1 MLMMTTESCSGRIEL
16 ITGIV
21 AFDGGGS
28 GVGGGVGS
36 NTRIVGHEELVAR
49 SETVVVDDI
58 GGWWGFGQKDHL
70 VATIM
75 VTTVIVHCSI
85 ANVIIV
91 VVVPSKGRILTKS
104 IASCVVAERTGMR
117 RLFVISIAIITSI
130 RWRCS
135 SSIIIVIVVHV

>member
-85 ANVIIV
+85 ANVIV